1 MVWGVATRLSGR
13 TARPSVRGFAPGRPL
28 ALGERDGRDHR
39 VGRLGRGELAFLVC
53 SPRPVRK
60 GDGPCRSGFSSVGT
74 LHHLGRSLLD
84 RGWEPLGTT
93 STIANSVV
101 ALVVILLGATFFT
114 NPVEIL
120 SERLGTPQEDV
131 GTALPESVIAAV
143 AILELDITGGEIT
156 RGTDI
161 GIGAILSTP

>member
-1 MVWGVATRLSGR
+1 M
-13 TARPSVRGFAPGRPL
+13 
-28 ALGERDGRDHR
+28 
-39 VGRLGRGELAFLVC
+39 
-53 SPRPVRK
+53 
-60 GDGPCRSGFSSVGT
+60 
-74 LHHLGRSLLD
+74 
-84 RGWEPLGTT
+84 GTT

-143 AILELDITGGEIT
+143 AILELDITGGEIA
-156 RGTDI
+156 RATDI
-161 GIGAILSTP
+161 GIGAILETPFVLATWTALGGSPGRGVLRPVHGLTPGRPGATGGP